1 MLAIEGRIEWV
12 KMTNPFG
19 SSDEDEEAKKLAEQK
34 PQPELAMQQ
43 LLASIA
49 KRQARDARQ
58 RKKPK

>member
-1 MLAIEGRIEWV
+1 
-12 KMTNPFG
+12 MTNPFG
-19 SSDEDEEAKKLAEQK
+19 SSDEDEEAKKLAEQQ